1 MDELQHSIYVDRFRL
16 AFHTQRGTAFQD
28 WFVRLAG
35 YAFGADFE
43 EVRPYGPYGDLKCD
57 GRRVSTKSV
66 FQCYAPDAMKEAE
79 LIAKVDED
87 FHGARG
93 HWNADM
99 AEWVFVHNDGRG
111 LPPNAVQHIDSLRQ
125 AHAPLTIQT
134 WSEPELLKL
143 AMGLELAAL
152 QALFGPAASIA
163 IVDRLVMADLVP
175 IIEALQ
181 RQDPNAGDPPLTP
194 PSLEKL
200 EKNALSE
207 ESGLLLRIGRRKS
220 SLVDTF
226 FRKSPR
232 PDLGERIAEVGE
244 RCTSAE
250 RAGARVIDGRGGT
263 LMPGMVEAH
272 AHLTFPSSIGRIVRE
287 RLPAPEKHQFIVAHN
302 AKVLLEH
309 GFTSAFSGGATRPNI
324 EVTVRDEI
332 AAGWLPGP
340 RIKASSFERGASGVR
355 DTWTPDVEQARR
367 FAEEMIALGVD
378 SMKLLVDGRDP
389 VDPSQWHLINYGD
402 SELSVITQLA
412 RAADVNVTGHVYMP
426 ESIKM
431 GVRWGFHVLYHCN
444 FADQEAID
452 MIVAKKDQIFV
463 APCVGI
469 LMADA
474 YDRYPTRA
482 QCEATGAFKALDG
495 QRRVIPELHRRG
507 VRVVP
512 GGDYGF
518 QHNPHGRDARDLE
531 LFVTEFGFTP
541 LEALRA
547 ATKHGGELMR
557 MGEELGQIKA
567 GYLADLLVVD
577 GNPVA
582 DIRIMQD
589 AQRLRLIMKGGHA
602 YKNTLGGAAADTA
615 RFAFPV
621 ATAA

>member
-111 LPPNAVQHIDSLRQ
+111 LPPNAVKHIDSLRQ

-232 PDLGERIAEVGE
+232 PDLGERIAEAF
-244 RCTSAE
+244 RMRYAE
-250 RAGARVIDGRGGT
+250 
-263 LMPGMVEAH
+263 L
-272 AHLTFPSSIGRIVRE
+272 
-287 RLPAPEKHQFIVAHN
+287 
-302 AKVLLEH
+302 
-309 GFTSAFSGGATRPNI
+309 
-324 EVTVRDEI
+324 
-332 AAGWLPGP
+332 
-340 RIKASSFERGASGVR
+340 
-355 DTWTPDVEQARR
+355 
-367 FAEEMIALGVD
+367 
-378 SMKLLVDGRDP
+378 
-389 VDPSQWHLINYGD
+389 
-402 SELSVITQLA
+402 
-412 RAADVNVTGHVYMP
+412 
-426 ESIKM
+426 
-431 GVRWGFHVLYHCN
+431 
-444 FADQEAID
+444 
-452 MIVAKKDQIFV
+452 
-463 APCVGI
+463 
-469 LMADA
+469 
-474 YDRYPTRA
+474 
-482 QCEATGAFKALDG
+482 KALDLPADTIFKHL
-495 QRRVIPELHRRG
+495 Q
-507 VRVVP
+507 
-512 GGDYGF
+512 DYAGM
-518 QHNPHGRDARDLE
+518 N
-531 LFVTEFGFTP
+531 
-541 LEALRA
+541 
-547 ATKHGGELMR
+547 GEPKR
-557 MGEELGQIKA
+557 Q
-567 GYLADLLVVD
+567 
-577 GNPVA
+577 
-582 DIRIMQD
+582 
-589 AQRLRLIMKGGHA
+589 
-602 YKNTLGGAAADTA
+602 GAALAVLAYFFDSCDIFEDPLVSVEA
-615 RFAFPV
+615 S
-621 ATAA
+621 